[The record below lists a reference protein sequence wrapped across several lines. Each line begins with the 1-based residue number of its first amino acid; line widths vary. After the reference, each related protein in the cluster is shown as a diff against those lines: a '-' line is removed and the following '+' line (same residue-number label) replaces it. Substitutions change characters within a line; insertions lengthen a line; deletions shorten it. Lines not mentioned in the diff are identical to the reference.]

1 MFAQTLS
8 IVNET
13 KAPSAESQIK
23 PYLKTL
29 SSSKAAWNGI
39 IVEHNIDLAT
49 ETHEVISPAH
59 LVAIHYGRSA
69 TLE

>member
-1 MFAQTLS
+1 MVRAQTSL
-8 IVNET
+8 IVNKT
-13 KAPSAESQIK
+13 KRKSHSSQIK

-49 ETHEVISPAH
+49 ETH
-59 LVAIHYGRSA
+59 
-69 TLE
+69 